1 MNRRVDSRYKTAN
14 FIIINTFSKQIE
26 EYSGY
31 GSIEEVFEEDEIPT
45 TNQDCYLTF
54 LYGKKSVIRE
64 KLYLKFFY
72 RCNPHS
78 VLGLLFQRPFLSSPG
93 TVQC

>member
-26 EYSGY
+26 EYLGY
-31 GSIEEVFEEDEIPT
+31 RSIEEVFEEDEIPI
-45 TNQDCYLTF
+45 TNQDCYSTF
-54 LYGKKSVIRE
+54 LYRKKSVIKE
-64 KLYLKFFY
+64 KALFEVFY